1 MFIIIILT
9 LLEMLLIH
17 ITLISIMISMI
28 ISNILIVSLIRYG
41 HCYEYLSGGAMFSA
55 CSCLAGSN
63 SSNHPHHRHLWTRHH
78 HHLYHKT
85 SQELR
90 MLSSVT
96 INCQVTMIV
105 MNSAPTGTF
114 SRLCRTPAGPC
125 HTVLRQCTST
135 RAAVMI
141 VPYGLAWPH

>member
-1 MFIIIILT
+1 MCHSHHHHHHHIIKQIHVIIFAGCFCSPLQLLHIRQLWKVLIFILMLIIITIIMFIIIILT

-63 SSNHPHHRHLWTRHH
+63 SSNHPHHRHL
-78 HHLYHKT
+78 
-85 SQELR
+85 
-90 MLSSVT
+90 
-96 INCQVTMIV
+96 
-105 MNSAPTGTF
+105 
-114 SRLCRTPAGPC
+114 
-125 HTVLRQCTST
+125 
-135 RAAVMI
+135 
-141 VPYGLAWPH
+141 